1 MIRPIKKILIC
12 DYFLKISYCV
22 QAVIPAIIRAIK
34 GRQTLLLQIFGELNN
49 ILPEMDDDTGTSLI
63 YIHSKKGELIWSAV
77 KQSVRYKATDVIA
90 ATKYNPSMLYSPKKP
105 IVRPKIFCK
114 SYR

>member
-1 MIRPIKKILIC
+1 
-12 DYFLKISYCV
+12 
-22 QAVIPAIIRAIK
+22 
-34 GRQTLLLQIFGELNN
+34 
-49 ILPEMDDDTGTSLI
+49 MDDDTGTSLI

-105 IVRPKIFCK
+105 IVRKKFFAKVTDKNIRFLAAI
-114 SYR
+114 YNYITLLERIIRRFIRH